1 MPAGVSLDEPSKATI
16 IPSYP
21 LTHPLPSLSLSLS
34 LSLSHPLLSSPF
46 NQTSQLPLH
55 PNSIS
60 AVLQTISRAVLPSSS
75 SSSSSMSF
83 SPSNM
88 SCIPY
93 CSYNQSFHYYAELLA
108 AISCSAP
115 FSFLMPVSVATPSD
129 ILLKVNVG
137 FRSLNPARTD
147 PGGHAFCGRSLA
159 AISSSNPAGC
169 MDFFLL

>member
-1 MPAGVSLDEPSKATI
+1 MNQAKQPSFLVT
-16 IPSYP
+16 P
-21 LTHPLPSLSLSLS
+21 LHTLFALSLSRS
-34 LSLSHPLLSSPF
+34 FSHPLLSSSF

-60 AVLQTISRAVLPSSS
+60 PVLQTISPAVLPSS

-93 CSYNQSFHYYAELLA
+93 CYNQSFHYYAELLT

-115 FSFLMPVSVATPSD
+115 FSLLMPVSVATPSD

-137 FRSLNPARTD
+137 FCSLKPAPDRSRWPHDLRR
-147 PGGHAFCGRSLA
+147 GSA
-159 AISSSNPAGC
+159 ALRLLGFRVRILSGAWISVC
-169 MDFFLL
+169 CECC

>member
-1 MPAGVSLDEPSKATI
+1 MNQAKQPSFLVT
-16 IPSYP
+16 P
-21 LTHPLPSLSLSLS
+21 LHTLFALSLSF
-34 LSLSHPLLSSPF
+34 SHPLLSSPF

-75 SSSSSMSF
+75 SSMSF

-93 CSYNQSFHYYAELLA
+93 CSYNQSFHYYTELLT

-115 FSFLMPVSVATPSD
+115 FSLLTPISVATPSD

-137 FRSLNPARTD
+137 FHSLKPARTD
-147 PGGHAFCGRSLA
+147 PGGRTV
-159 AISSSNPAGC
+159 
-169 MDFFLL
+169 

>member
-21 LTHPLPSLSLSLS
+21 LTHPLPSLSLSF
-34 LSLSHPLLSSPF
+34 SHPLLSSPF

-75 SSSSSMSF
+75 SSSSMSF

-93 CSYNQSFHYYAELLA
+93 CSYNQSFHYYSELLT

-115 FSFLMPVSVATPSD
+115 FSLLMRVSVATPSD

-137 FRSLNPARTD
+137 FRSLNPARTV
-147 PGGHAFCGRSLA
+147 PGGHEF
-159 AISSSNPAGC
+159 
-169 MDFFLL
+169 